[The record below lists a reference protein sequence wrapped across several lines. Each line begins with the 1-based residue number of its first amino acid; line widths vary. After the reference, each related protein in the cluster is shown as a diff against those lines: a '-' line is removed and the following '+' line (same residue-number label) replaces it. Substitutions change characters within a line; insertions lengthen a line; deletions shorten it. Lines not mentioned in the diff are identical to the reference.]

1 MLGTLNGALE
11 VRGISLPP
19 DAIGAVAHGTSEL
32 VDGVI
37 KLTGIEVVYAL
48 RIPAS
53 VRDTV
58 NRALER
64 HQQKCPMS
72 RSLEGAV
79 PVTWRATIEEDAS
92 S

>member
-11 VRGISLPP
+11 VRGISLAP
-19 DAIGAVAHGTSEL
+19 DAISAVAHGSTEL

-37 KLTGIEVVYAL
+37 VLTAIEVVYSL
-48 RIPAS
+48 RIAPS

-64 HQQKCPMS
+64 HQQKCPLS
-72 RSLEGAV
+72 RSLEKAV
-79 PVTWRATIEEDAS
+79 TVTWRADIEEEAA
-92 S
+92 

>member
-19 DAIGAVAHGTSEL
+19 DSISAVAHGSTEL
-32 VDGVI
+32 LDGVI
-37 KLTGIEVVYAL
+37 RLTAIEVVYSL

-53 VRDTV
+53 ARDTV

-79 PVTWRATIEEDAS
+79 TVTWRAEIEEDAAT
-92 S
+92 

>member
-11 VRGISLPP
+11 VRGISLSP
-19 DAIGAVAHGTSEL
+19 DAISAVAHGSTEL

-37 KLTGIEVVYAL
+37 KLTAIEVVYTL
-48 RIPAS
+48 RVAAS
-53 VRDTV
+53 ARDTV

-79 PVTWRATIEEDAS
+79 KVTWRASIEEDSAA
-92 S
+92 

>member
-11 VRGISLPP
+11 VRGITLAP
-19 DAIGAVAHGTSEL
+19 DSIGAVAHGSTEL
-32 VDGVI
+32 VDGVV
-37 KLTGIEVVYAL
+37 KLTAIEVVYAL

-53 VRDTV
+53 ARDTV

-79 PVTWRATIEEDAS
+79 RVTWRAEIQEDPAA
-92 S
+92 

>member
-11 VRGISLPP
+11 VRGISLAP
-19 DAIGAVAHGTSEL
+19 DAISAVAHGSNEL

-37 KLTGIEVVYAL
+37 TLTGIEVVYSL
-48 RIPAS
+48 RIAAS
-53 VRDTV
+53 TRDAV

-64 HQQKCPMS
+64 HQQKCPMA

-79 PVTWRATIEEDAS
+79 KVSWRADIIEEAAA
-92 S
+92 